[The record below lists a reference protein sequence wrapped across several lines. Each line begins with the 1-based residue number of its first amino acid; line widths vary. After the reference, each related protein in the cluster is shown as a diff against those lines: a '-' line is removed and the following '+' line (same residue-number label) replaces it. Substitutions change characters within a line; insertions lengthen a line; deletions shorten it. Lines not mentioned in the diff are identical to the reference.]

1 MERRAPFLVRLYRR
15 TTTRE
20 AGMPGT
26 STATEQGTTLT
37 TWKDFTFCVRSAE
50 PADKQRLAEFFTHVS
65 PDDRRFRFLT
75 PVHTIGDAQLE
86 NLVAVDHDRS
96 ENFLAFDGDRLI
108 GTAMLAADPELTR
121 AEVAISL
128 RADYKARG
136 IGWALLDH
144 LARHAKE
151 RGIKRIESVE
161 SRENRSALAVETDMG
176 FKTEPYRGDPT
187 LVLVS
192 KDLAGA

>member
-1 MERRAPFLVRLYRR
+1 
-15 TTTRE
+15 
-20 AGMPGT
+20 MPDSSAKTEHDT
-26 STATEQGTTLT
+26 SLR
-37 TWKDFTFCVRSAE
+37 TWKDFTFHVRPAG
-50 PADKQRLAEFFTHVS
+50 PADKERLAEFFTHVS

-75 PVHTIGDAQLE
+75 PIQKVGNAQLE
-86 NLVAVDHDRS
+86 NLVAVDHDR
-96 ENFLAFDGDRLI
+96 ENFLAFDGDKLI
-108 GTAMLAADPELTR
+108 GTAMLAADPNLSR

-144 LARHAKE
+144 LARHAKT

-192 KDLAGA
+192 KDLTGA